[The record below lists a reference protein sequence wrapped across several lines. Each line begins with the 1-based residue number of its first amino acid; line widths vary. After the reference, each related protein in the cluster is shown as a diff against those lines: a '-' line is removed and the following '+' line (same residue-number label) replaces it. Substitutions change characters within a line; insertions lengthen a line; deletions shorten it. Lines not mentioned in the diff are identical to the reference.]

1 MQRLMQFGFAE
12 TEFSNVI
19 ASGLA
24 AGLIRKRVARATSL
38 QSPARKKNKTNPGKS
53 GAYDDNSDY
62 GPAQVAA
69 APNGMARITRGPE
82 VLAYKEVAT
91 SVNFDRKLE
100 LLKSFKETF
109 GHVNV
114 DHENCTGKFK
124 DLVPFVSNWR
134 QKGRRL
140 GKDPSSKTLIDEV
153 KIHHLTNLGL
163 DLAPD
168 ADSYKGVATPIL
180 FDKKLELLKSFKIV
194 YGHVNVNTQNSTG
207 KFKDLVP
214 FVSNWRQKGRR
225 FAKDP
230 SSKTLVDEAKVYH
243 LTNLGLDLT
252 SETYS
257 YKDEAKKAQ
266 WEHFFKLLTEYKE
279 KHVTCVVSKNDAVT
293 PEGKELLQW
302 YRKQRNEFAK
312 HQDDPTSSRLDED
325 QNQRLAD
332 IGFVKSNRKM
342 LNTRCTNTSWDEML
356 LQLKAFV
363 EGTFECNCFL
373 F

>member
-1 MQRLMQFGFAE
+1 M
-12 TEFSNVI
+12 I

-53 GAYDDNSDY
+53 GADDDNSDY

-114 DHENCTGKFK
+114 DHENC
-124 DLVPFVSNWR
+124 
-134 QKGRRL
+134 
-140 GKDPSSKTLIDEV
+140 
-153 KIHHLTNLGL
+153 
-163 DLAPD
+163 
-168 ADSYKGVATPIL
+168 
-180 FDKKLELLKSFKIV
+180 
-194 YGHVNVNTQNSTG
+194 TG